1 MFAWWGHFVYRFRW
15 PVLAVSVVLLAA
27 SILALRNGGTL
38 KNSGGQNTES
48 GRALALMHDQLPQ
61 SGEGAGSSFVL
72 VFGSQVIG
80 VADPGF
86 KQAVLDA
93 LQPLKDDARVK
104 SIETPYDV
112 PGEQAKAMTST
123 DGHHIFAQVSLK
135 DDYASARQFYQQL
148 RTKVHSDQL
157 EVLGTGNV
165 AIGNEFDKYLQ
176 SDLQRA
182 EVVSFLVILP
192 LLLIVFA
199 TVISALLPFGVG
211 ALAVLGGLAAVGLLA
226 RVTDVSTYSTNIV
239 TLIGLGVAIDYS
251 LFIVN
256 RFREELAGG
265 VTTEQALIAA
275 MRTSGRAVTFSGV
288 TVAIGLSAMLFF
300 QGSFLASMGFAG
312 AIVVAIAVLYA
323 LTFLASLRAILGHR
337 VNWVRLPLPRR
348 TEGRGLWHGVAIRVM
363 RRPVLVLVPIVLLL
377 LVMASPIFQIRIA
390 NGDVGMLPPN
400 AETRRG
406 YDQLQKFPGQ
416 GQTFFNVVVRYPS
429 GGPLTS
435 ERVGDLYDMAQQ
447 IKQIR
452 GVEGV
457 ESMVSFDP
465 SLGRSAYQT
474 LLTQPPAAQPP
485 RVQTI
490 VHGTTGSQIAVVSV
504 VTKYGQESDA
514 SRAIVH
520 SLRTMR
526 SPAGSSVLVDA
537 FSLAFT
543 DFILQRIPLAVAYVM
558 IVTYL
563 VLFLLTGSLVLPLKA
578 VIMNILSI
586 GASFGALVWV
596 FQQGH
601 LASLLNFTP
610 AALDPSVPVLL
621 FCLVFGLSMDYEVL
635 LISRIQEEYRRT
647 GDTTQAVANGLEKS
661 GKLITGAAAIMVA
674 VFLAFGL
681 ADVVLI
687 KSIGLGL
694 AIAVALDA
702 TLVRALIVP
711 AVMRLLGR
719 ANWGAPRRLAR
730 LHRRVRLGG
739 PPAGQPPR
747 WLTPS
752 PAPRRPPPLVRG
764 CRPSFEAGAP

>member
-1 MFAWWGHFVYRFRW
+1 MFAWWGRFVYRFRW
-15 PVLAVSVVLLAA
+15 PVLGVSVVLLAA
-27 SILALRNGGTL
+27 SIVALRSGGTL

-72 VFGSQVIG
+72 VFGSQAMG
-80 VADPGF
+80 VADPAF
-86 KQAVLDA
+86 KQAVLGA

-104 SIETPYDV
+104 SIETPFDV
-112 PGEQAKAMTST
+112 PAEQAKAMTST

-148 RTKVHSDQL
+148 RTEVHSNQL

-182 EVVSFLVILP
+182 ELVSFLLILP

-199 TVISALLPFGVG
+199 TVISALLPLGVG
-211 ALAVLGGLAAVGLLA
+211 VFAVIGGLAGVGLLA

-256 RFREELAGG
+256 RFREELGAGA
-265 VTTEQALIAA
+265 TTEQALIVA
-275 MRTSGRAVTFSGV
+275 MRTSGRAVTFSGI

-323 LTFLASLRAILGHR
+323 LTFLASLLAILGHR
-337 VNWVRLPLPRR
+337 VNWARLPLPRPAA
-348 TEGRGLWHGVAIRVM
+348 GRGLWHGLAIRVM
-363 RRPVLVLVPIVLLL
+363 RRPLLVLLPVVAL
-377 LVMASPIFQIRIA
+377 LVLMALPFLQIRIA

-416 GQTFFNVVVRYPS
+416 GQTFFSVVVRYPS
-429 GGPLTS
+429 GGPLTRD
-435 ERVGDLYDMAQQ
+435 RVGALYDLGQR
-447 IKQIR
+447 IKQIP

-457 ESMVSFDP
+457 ESMVSFDG
-465 SLGRSAYQT
+465 SLSRSDYQA
-474 LLTQPPAAQPP
+474 LLTQADAAQPA
-485 RVQTI
+485 RVQAI
-490 VHGTTGSQIAVVSV
+490 VHGTTGSEIAVLSV
-504 VTKYGQESDA
+504 VTKHGQESDA

-520 SLRTMR
+520 SLRSMPP
-526 SPAGSSVLVDA
+526 PAGSSMLVAA
-537 FSLAFT
+537 FSIDFT
-543 DFILQRIPLAVAYVM
+543 DFILERIPLAVVYVM
-558 IVTYL
+558 VVTYL
-563 VLFLLTGSLVLPLKA
+563 VLFLLTGSVVLPLKA

-586 GASFGALVWV
+586 GASFGALVWI

-601 LASLLNFTP
+601 LSSLLNFT
-610 AALDPSVPVLL
+610 AAPLDPSVPVLL
-621 FCLVFGLSMDYEVL
+621 FCIVFGLSMDYEVL

-647 GDTTQAVANGLEKS
+647 RDTTQAVADGLERS
-661 GKLITGAAAIMVA
+661 GRLITGAAAILVA

-719 ANWGAPRRLAR
+719 ANWWAPRRLAR
-730 LHRRVRLGG
+730 LHRRI
-739 PPAGQPPR
+739 
-747 WLTPS
+747 S
-752 PAPRRPPPLVRG
+752 MEEPL
-764 CRPSFEAGAP
+764 AA

>member
-112 PGEQAKAMTST
+112 PAEQAKAMTST

-323 LTFLASLRAILGHR
+323 LTFLASLLAILGHR

-474 LLTQPPAAQPP
+474 MLTQPAAAQPA

-490 VHGTTGSQIAVVSV
+490 VHGTTGSQIAVLSV

-520 SLRTMR
+520 SLRTMA
-526 SPAGSSVLVDA
+526 SPPGSSVLVDA
-537 FSLAFT
+537 FSLDFT

-694 AIAVALDA
+694 ALAVAIDA

-719 ANWGAPRRLAR
+719 ANWWAPRRLAQW
-730 LHRRVRLGG
+730 HRRISLDEPV
-739 PPAGQPPR
+739 A
-747 WLTPS
+747 
-752 PAPRRPPPLVRG
+752 A
-764 CRPSFEAGAP
+764 

>member
-15 PVLAVSVVLLAA
+15 PVLGVSLLLLAG
-27 SILALRNGGTL
+27 SILAFRNGGTL

-48 GRALALMHDQLPQ
+48 GRAITLMHDQLPQ
-61 SGEGAGSSFVL
+61 SGPGAGSSFVL
-72 VFGSQVIG
+72 VFGSQTMG
-80 VADPGF
+80 VQDPAF
-86 KQAVLDA
+86 KQAVLAA
-93 LQPLKDDARVK
+93 LQPLKDDSRVR
-104 SIETPYDV
+104 SIDTPFDV
-112 PGEQAKAMTST
+112 PTEQAKAMTSK
-123 DGHHIFAQVSLK
+123 DGHHVFAQVSLK
-135 DDYASARQFYQQL
+135 DDYPTARQFYKQM
-148 RTKVHSDQL
+148 RTEVHSDQL
-157 EVLGTGNV
+157 EVLGTGAV
-165 AIGNEFDKYLQ
+165 AIGADFDKYLQ

-182 EVVSFLVILP
+182 ELVSLILILP

-199 TVISALLPFGVG
+199 TVVSAVLPLGVG
-211 ALAVLGGLAAVGLLA
+211 GFAVLGGLAGVGLLA
-226 RVTDVSTYSTNIV
+226 RVTDVSTYATNIV

-256 RFREELAGG
+256 RFREELAAGTG
-265 VTTEQALIAA
+265 AEQALIAS
-275 MRTSGRAVTFSGV
+275 MRTSGRAVTFSGI

-300 QGSFLASMGFAG
+300 QGTFLASMGFAG
-312 AIVVAIAVLYA
+312 AIVVSIAVLYA
-323 LTFLASLRAILGHR
+323 LTFLASLLAILGPR
-337 VNWVRLPLPRR
+337 VNRLRLPFPRR
-348 TEGRGLWHGVAIRVM
+348 AAGRGLWHAVAIRVM
-363 RRPVLVLVPIVLLL
+363 RRPLLVLVPIVLLL
-377 LVMASPIFQIRIA
+377 VLMASPIFQIRIA

-406 YDQLQKFPGQ
+406 YDQLQRFPGQ
-416 GQTFFNVVVRYPS
+416 GQTFFNVVVQYPN

-435 ERVGDLYDMAQQ
+435 DHVGDLYDLAAQ

-465 SLGRSAYQT
+465 SLSRADYQA
-474 LLTQPPAAQPP
+474 LLTQPASAQSA
-485 RVQTI
+485 RVQSI
-490 VHGTTGSQIAVVSV
+490 VHGTTGSQIAVLSV
-504 VTKYGQESDA
+504 VTKYGQESDVA
-514 SRAIVH
+514 RAIVH
-520 SLRTMR
+520 SLRTMAI
-526 SPAGSSVLVDA
+526 PPGSSVLVDA
-537 FSLAFT
+537 FSLDFT
-543 DFILQRIPLAVAYVM
+543 DFILQRIPLAIAYVM

-563 VLFLLTGSLVLPLKA
+563 VLFLLTGSVVLPLKA

-601 LASLLNFTP
+601 LSSLLNFTP

-635 LISRIQEEYRRT
+635 LISRIQEEYRKT
-647 GDTTQAVANGLEKS
+647 GDTTQAVAQGLEKS
-661 GKLITGAAAIMVA
+661 GRLITGAAAIMVA

-694 AIAVALDA
+694 ALAVAIDA

-719 ANWGAPRRLAR
+719 ANWWAPRGLQR
-730 LHRRVRLGG
+730 LHRRISLGE
-739 PPAGQPPR
+739 PQA
-747 WLTPS
+747 
-752 PAPRRPPPLVRG
+752 A
-764 CRPSFEAGAP
+764 

>member
-1 MFAWWGHFVYRFRW
+1 MFAWWGQVVYRHRW
-15 PVLAVSVVLLAA
+15 LVLCVSAVMLTGSIVALL
-27 SILALRNGGTL
+27 NGGTL
-38 KNSGGQNTES
+38 KNSGGENTES
-48 GRALALMHDQLPQ
+48 GRALALMQRQLPQ
-61 SGEGAGSSFVL
+61 SGAGSSFVL
-72 VFGSQVIG
+72 VSGSQTIAVQ
-80 VADPGF
+80 DPAF
-86 KQAVLDA
+86 KQAVLSA
-93 LQPLKDDARVK
+93 LKLLTADSRVK
-104 SIETPYDV
+104 GVETPFDV
-112 PGEQAKAMTST
+112 PVEQARAMTST
-123 DGHHIFAQVSLK
+123 DGHHIYAQVSLK

-148 RTKVHSDQL
+148 RTEVHSNQL

-182 EVVSFLVILP
+182 ELVSFLLILP

-199 TVISALLPFGVG
+199 TLVSAALPLGVG
-211 ALAVLGGLAAVGLLA
+211 TFAVIGGLAGVGLLA
-226 RVTDVSTYSTNIV
+226 HVTDVSTYSTNIV

-256 RFREELAGG
+256 RFREELAAGQI
-265 VTTEQALIAA
+265 VEQALIAA
-275 MRTSGRAVTFSGV
+275 MRTSGRAVTFSGI

-312 AIVVAIAVLYA
+312 TIVVAIAVLYA
-323 LTFLASLRAILGHR
+323 LTFLASLLAILGHR

-348 TEGRGLWHGVAIRVM
+348 TEGRGLWHGLAIRVM
-363 RRPVLVLVPIVLLL
+363 RRPVVVLVPIVLLL

-416 GQTFFNVVVRYPS
+416 GSTFFNVVVRYPS

-465 SLGRSAYQT
+465 SLARSAYQA
-474 LLTQPPAAQPP
+474 LLTQPAAAQPA

-490 VHGTTGSQIAVVSV
+490 VHGTTGSQIAVLSV
-504 VTKYGQESDA
+504 VTKFGQESDA
-514 SRAIVH
+514 SRGIVH
-520 SLRTMR
+520 SLRSMI
-526 SPAGSSVLVDA
+526 PPPGSSVLIDA
-537 FSLAFT
+537 FSLDFT

-563 VLFLLTGSLVLPLKA
+563 VLFLLTGSVVLPLKA

-601 LASLLNFTP
+601 LSSLLNFTP
-610 AALDPSVPVLL
+610 APLDPSVPVLL
-621 FCLVFGLSMDYEVL
+621 FCIVFGLSMDYEVL

-647 GDTTQAVANGLEKS
+647 GDTRLAVAEGLERS
-661 GKLITGAAAIMVA
+661 GRLITGAAAIMAA
-674 VFLAFGL
+674 VFLAFRL

-694 AIAVALDA
+694 TIAVALDA

-719 ANWGAPRRLAR
+719 ANWWAPRRLAR
-730 LHRRVRLGG
+730 LHRRI
-739 PPAGQPPR
+739 
-747 WLTPS
+747 S
-752 PAPRRPPPLVRG
+752 MDEPL
-764 CRPSFEAGAP
+764 AA

>member
-15 PVLAVSVVLLAA
+15 PVLGVSVVLLAA

-72 VFGSQVIG
+72 VFGSQAMG
-80 VADPGF
+80 VADPAF

-93 LQPLKDDARVK
+93 LQPLKADSRVK
-104 SIETPYDV
+104 SIETPFDV
-112 PGEQAKAMTST
+112 PAEQARAMTST

-148 RTKVHSDQL
+148 RTEVHSNQL

-182 EVVSFLVILP
+182 ELVSFLLILP

-199 TVISALLPFGVG
+199 TLVSAALPLGVG
-211 ALAVLGGLAAVGLLA
+211 TFAVIGGLAGVGLLA
-226 RVTDVSTYSTNIV
+226 HVTDVSTYSTNIV

-256 RFREELAGG
+256 RFREELAAGQI
-265 VTTEQALIAA
+265 VEQALIAA
-275 MRTSGRAVTFSGV
+275 MRTSGRAVTFSGI

-312 AIVVAIAVLYA
+312 TIVVAIAVLYA
-323 LTFLASLRAILGHR
+323 LTFLASLLAILGHR

-348 TEGRGLWHGVAIRVM
+348 TEGRGLWHGLAVRVM
-363 RRPVLVLVPIVLLL
+363 RRPLVVLVPIVLLL

-465 SLGRSAYQT
+465 SLSRSAYQA
-474 LLTQPPAAQPP
+474 LLTQPAAAQPA

-490 VHGTTGSQIAVVSV
+490 VHGTTGSQIAVLSV
-504 VTKYGQESDA
+504 VTKFGQESDA
-514 SRAIVH
+514 SRGIVH
-520 SLRTMR
+520 SLRSMT
-526 SPAGSSVLVDA
+526 PPPGSSVLIDA
-537 FSLAFT
+537 FSLDFT

-563 VLFLLTGSLVLPLKA
+563 VLFLLTGSVVLPLKA

-601 LASLLNFTP
+601 LSSLLNFTP
-610 AALDPSVPVLL
+610 APLDPSVPVLL

-635 LISRIQEEYRRT
+635 LISRIQEEYRRS
-647 GDTTQAVANGLEKS
+647 GDTTQAVASGLEKS
-661 GKLITGAAAIMVA
+661 GRLITGAAAIMAA

-694 AIAVALDA
+694 ALAVAIDA

-719 ANWGAPRRLAR
+719 ANWWAPRRLAR
-730 LHRRVRLGG
+730 WHRRIGSDEPV
-739 PPAGQPPR
+739 A
-747 WLTPS
+747 
-752 PAPRRPPPLVRG
+752 A
-764 CRPSFEAGAP
+764 

>member
-15 PVLAVSVVLLAA
+15 PVLGVSLALLAA
-27 SILALRNGGTL
+27 SILAFLNGGTL
-38 KNSGGQNTES
+38 KNNGGQNTES
-48 GRALALMHDQLPQ
+48 GRAIALMQQQLPQ
-61 SGEGAGSSFVL
+61 SGPGAGSTFVL
-72 VFGSQVIG
+72 VFGSQTMG
-80 VADPGF
+80 VQDPAF
-86 KQAVLDA
+86 KQAVLAA
-93 LQPLKDDARVK
+93 LQPLNDDSRVK
-104 SIETPYDV
+104 SIDTPFDV
-112 PGEQAKAMTST
+112 PAEQAKAMTST

-135 DDYASARQFYQQL
+135 DDYPTARQFYKEM
-148 RTKVHSDQL
+148 RTEVHSDQL
-157 EVLGTGNV
+157 QILGTGAV
-165 AIGNEFDKYLQ
+165 AIGADFDTYLQ
-176 SDLQRA
+176 SDLKRA
-182 EVVSFLVILP
+182 ELVSLIVILP

-199 TVISALLPFGVG
+199 TVVSAVLPLGVG
-211 ALAVLGGLAAVGLLA
+211 GFAVLGGLAGVGLLA
-226 RVTDVSTYSTNIV
+226 RVTDVSTYATNIV

-256 RFREELAGG
+256 RFREELATGA
-265 VTTEQALIAA
+265 TTEQALIAS
-275 MRTSGRAVTFSGV
+275 MRTSGRAVTFSGI

-300 QGSFLASMGFAG
+300 QGTFLASMGFAG

-323 LTFLASLRAILGHR
+323 LIFLASLLAILGPR
-337 VNWVRLPLPRR
+337 VNRLRLPFPRR
-348 TEGRGLWHGVAIRVM
+348 PAGRGLWHAVAIRVM
-363 RRPVLVLVPIVLLL
+363 RRPLLVLAPIVLLL
-377 LVMASPIFQIRIA
+377 VLIASPIFQIRIA

-416 GQTFFNVVVRYPS
+416 GQTFFNVVVQYAS

-435 ERVGDLYDMAQQ
+435 DRVGDLYDLAQR
-447 IKQIR
+447 IKQIS
-452 GVEGV
+452 GVESV

-465 SLGRSAYQT
+465 SLGRSDYQA
-474 LLTQPPAAQPP
+474 LLTQPASAQPA

-490 VHGTTGSQIAVVSV
+490 VHGTTGSQIAVLSV

-520 SLRTMR
+520 SLRTI
-526 SPAGSSVLVDA
+526 SIPPGSSVLVDA
-537 FSLAFT
+537 FSLDFT
-543 DFILQRIPLAVAYVM
+543 DYILQRIPLAVGYVM

-563 VLFLLTGSLVLPLKA
+563 VLFLLTGSVVLPLKA

-601 LASLLNFTP
+601 LSSLLNFT
-610 AALDPSVPVLL
+610 AAPLDPSVPVLL

-635 LISRIQEEYRRT
+635 LISRIQEEYRKT
-647 GDTTQAVANGLEKS
+647 GDTTQAVAQGLEKS
-661 GKLITGAAAIMVA
+661 GRLITGAAAIMVA

-694 AIAVALDA
+694 ALAVAIDA

-711 AVMRLLGR
+711 AVMRLLGG
-719 ANWGAPRRLAR
+719 ANWWAPRGLKR
-730 LHRRVRLGG
+730 LHRRISLGEQQ
-739 PPAGQPPR
+739 A
-747 WLTPS
+747 
-752 PAPRRPPPLVRG
+752 A
-764 CRPSFEAGAP
+764 

>member
-15 PVLAVSVVLLAA
+15 PVLGISVLLLAGSVV
-27 SILALRNGGTL
+27 ALVNGGTL

-48 GRALALMHDQLPQ
+48 GRAIALMHDQLPQ
-61 SGEGAGSSFVL
+61 SGPGAGSTFIL
-72 VFGSQVIG
+72 VFGSQTMTVQ
-80 VADPGF
+80 DPVF
-86 KQAVLDA
+86 KQAVLTA
-93 LQPLKDDARVK
+93 LQPLKDDSRVK
-104 SIETPYDV
+104 SIDTPFDV
-112 PGEQAKAMTST
+112 PAEQAKAMTST
-123 DGHHIFAQVSLK
+123 DGHHVFTQVSLK
-135 DDYASARQFYQQL
+135 DDYATARQFYKQM
-148 RTKVHSDQL
+148 RTEVHSDRL
-157 EVLGTGNV
+157 EVLGTGAV
-165 AIGNEFDKYLQ
+165 AIGSDFDKYLQ

-182 EVVSFLVILP
+182 EVVSLLVILP

-199 TVISALLPFGVG
+199 TVISAVLPLGVG
-211 ALAVLGGLAAVGLLA
+211 GLAVLGGLAGVGVLA
-226 RVTDVSTYSTNIV
+226 RFTDVSTYSTNIV

-265 VTTEQALIAA
+265 GTAEQALIGT
-275 MRTSGRAVTFSGV
+275 MRTSGRAVTFSGI

-300 QGSFLASMGFAG
+300 QGTFLASMGFAG

-323 LTFLASLRAILGHR
+323 LTFLASLLAILGPR
-337 VNWVRLPLPRR
+337 VNRLRLPLPRR
-348 TEGRGLWHGVAIRVM
+348 AGGRGLWHAVAIRVM
-363 RRPVLVLVPIVLLL
+363 RRPLLVLVPIVLLL
-377 LVMASPIFQIRIA
+377 ILVASPIFQIRIA

-416 GQTFFNVVVRYPS
+416 GQTFFNVVVRYPN
-429 GGPLTS
+429 GGPLTRD
-435 ERVGDLYDMAQQ
+435 RVGDLYDLSRQ
-447 IKQIR
+447 IKQIP
-452 GVEGV
+452 GVEAV

-465 SLGRSAYQT
+465 SLSRADYQA
-474 LLTQPPAAQPP
+474 LLTQPASAQPA
-485 RVQTI
+485 RVQSI
-490 VHGTTGSQIAVVSV
+490 VHGTTGSEIAVLSV

-514 SRAIVH
+514 SRTMVH
-520 SLRTMR
+520 SLRTMAI
-526 SPAGSSVLVDA
+526 PPGSSVLVDA
-537 FSLAFT
+537 FSLDFT

-558 IVTYL
+558 VVTYL
-563 VLFLLTGSLVLPLKA
+563 VLFLLTGSVVLPLKA

-601 LASLLNFTP
+601 LSSLLNFTP

-635 LISRIQEEYRRT
+635 LISRIQEEYRKT
-647 GDTTQAVANGLEKS
+647 GDTTKAVAEGLERS
-661 GKLITGAAAIMVA
+661 GRLITGAAAIMVA

-694 AIAVALDA
+694 ALAVAIDA

-711 AVMRLLGR
+711 AVMRLLGS
-719 ANWGAPRRLAR
+719 ANWWAPRSLKRFHRKISLGEELA
-730 LHRRVRLGG
+730 
-739 PPAGQPPR
+739 A
-747 WLTPS
+747 
-752 PAPRRPPPLVRG
+752 
-764 CRPSFEAGAP
+764 

>member
-15 PVLAVSVVLLAA
+15 PVLGVSVVLLAA

-72 VFGSQVIG
+72 VFGSQAMG
-80 VADPGF
+80 VADPAF

-93 LQPLKDDARVK
+93 LQPLKADSRVK
-104 SIETPYDV
+104 SIETPFDV
-112 PGEQAKAMTST
+112 PAEQARAMTST

-148 RTKVHSDQL
+148 RTEVHSNQL

-182 EVVSFLVILP
+182 ELVSFLLILP

-199 TVISALLPFGVG
+199 TLVSAALPLGVG
-211 ALAVLGGLAAVGLLA
+211 TFAVIGGLAGVGLLA
-226 RVTDVSTYSTNIV
+226 HVTDVSTYSTNIV

-256 RFREELAGG
+256 RFREELAAGQI
-265 VTTEQALIAA
+265 VEQALIAA
-275 MRTSGRAVTFSGV
+275 MRTSGRAVTFSGI

-312 AIVVAIAVLYA
+312 TIVVAIAVLYA
-323 LTFLASLRAILGHR
+323 LTFLASLLALLGHR

-348 TEGRGLWHGVAIRVM
+348 TEGRGLWHGLAIRVM
-363 RRPVLVLVPIVLLL
+363 RRPVVVLVPIVLLL

-465 SLGRSAYQT
+465 SLSRSAYQA
-474 LLTQPPAAQPP
+474 LLTQPAAAQPA

-490 VHGTTGSQIAVVSV
+490 VHGTTGSQIAVLSV
-504 VTKYGQESDA
+504 VTKFGQESDA
-514 SRAIVH
+514 SRGIVH
-520 SLRTMR
+520 SLRSMT
-526 SPAGSSVLVDA
+526 PPPGSSVLIDA
-537 FSLAFT
+537 FSLDFT

-563 VLFLLTGSLVLPLKA
+563 VLFLLTGSVVLPFKA

-601 LASLLNFTP
+601 LSSLLNFTP
-610 AALDPSVPVLL
+610 APLDPSVPVLL

-647 GDTTQAVANGLEKS
+647 GDTTQAVASGLEKS
-661 GKLITGAAAIMVA
+661 GRLITGAAAIMAA

-694 AIAVALDA
+694 ALAVAIDA

-719 ANWGAPRRLAR
+719 ANWWAPRRLAR
-730 LHRRVRLGG
+730 WHRRIGSDEPV
-739 PPAGQPPR
+739 A
-747 WLTPS
+747 
-752 PAPRRPPPLVRG
+752 A
-764 CRPSFEAGAP
+764 

>member
-15 PVLAVSVVLLAA
+15 PVLGVSVVLLAA

-72 VFGSQVIG
+72 VFGSQAMG
-80 VADPGF
+80 VADAAF

-93 LQPLKDDARVK
+93 LQPLKADSRVK
-104 SIETPYDV
+104 SIETPFDV
-112 PGEQAKAMTST
+112 PAEQARAMTST

-148 RTKVHSDQL
+148 RTEVHSNQL

-182 EVVSFLVILP
+182 ELVSFLLILP

-199 TVISALLPFGVG
+199 TLVSAALPLGVG
-211 ALAVLGGLAAVGLLA
+211 TFAVIGGLAGVGLLA
-226 RVTDVSTYSTNIV
+226 HVTDVSTYSTNIV

-256 RFREELAGG
+256 RFREELAAGQI
-265 VTTEQALIAA
+265 VEQALIAA
-275 MRTSGRAVTFSGV
+275 MRTSGRAVTFSGI

-312 AIVVAIAVLYA
+312 TIVVAIAVLYA
-323 LTFLASLRAILGHR
+323 LTFLASLLAILGHR

-348 TEGRGLWHGVAIRVM
+348 TEGRGLWHGLAIRVM
-363 RRPVLVLVPIVLLL
+363 RRPVVVLVPIVLLL

-465 SLGRSAYQT
+465 SLARSAYQA
-474 LLTQPPAAQPP
+474 LLTQPAAAQPA

-490 VHGTTGSQIAVVSV
+490 VHGTTGSQIAVLSV
-504 VTKYGQESDA
+504 VTKFGQESDA
-514 SRAIVH
+514 SRGIVH
-520 SLRTMR
+520 SLRSMT
-526 SPAGSSVLVDA
+526 PPPGSSVLIDA
-537 FSLAFT
+537 FSLDFT

-563 VLFLLTGSLVLPLKA
+563 VLFLLTGSVVLPFKA

-601 LASLLNFTP
+601 LSSLLNFTP
-610 AALDPSVPVLL
+610 APLDPSVPVLL

-647 GDTTQAVANGLEKS
+647 GDTTQAVASGLEKS
-661 GKLITGAAAIMVA
+661 GRLITGAAAIMAA

-694 AIAVALDA
+694 ALAVAIDA

-719 ANWGAPRRLAR
+719 ANWWAPRRLAR
-730 LHRRVRLGG
+730 WHRRIGSDEPV
-739 PPAGQPPR
+739 A
-747 WLTPS
+747 
-752 PAPRRPPPLVRG
+752 A
-764 CRPSFEAGAP
+764 

>member
-15 PVLAVSVVLLAA
+15 PVLGVSVALLVG
-27 SILALRNGGTL
+27 SIVALVNGGTL

-48 GRALALMHDQLPQ
+48 GRAIALMHDQLPQ
-61 SGEGAGSSFVL
+61 SGPGAGSTFVL
-72 VFGSQVIG
+72 VFGSKTMG
-80 VADPGF
+80 VQDPAF
-86 KQAVLDA
+86 KQAVLAA
-93 LQPLKDDARVK
+93 LQPLKDDSRVK
-104 SIETPYDV
+104 SIDTPFDV
-112 PGEQAKAMTST
+112 PAEQAKAMTST
-123 DGHHIFAQVSLK
+123 DGHHVFAQVSLK
-135 DDYASARQFYQQL
+135 DDYPTARQFYKQM
-148 RTKVHSDQL
+148 RTEVHSDQL
-157 EVLGTGNV
+157 EVLGTGAV
-165 AIGNEFDKYLQ
+165 AIGADFDQYLQ
-176 SDLQRA
+176 SDLHRA
-182 EVVSFLVILP
+182 ELVAFLAILP

-199 TVISALLPFGVG
+199 TVVSAVLPLGVG
-211 ALAVLGGLAAVGLLA
+211 AFAVLGGLAGVGLLA

-256 RFREELAGG
+256 RFREELAAGA
-265 VTTEQALIAA
+265 TAEHALIAS
-275 MRTSGRAVTFSGV
+275 MRTSGRAVTFSGI

-300 QGSFLASMGFAG
+300 QGTFLASMGFAG
-312 AIVVAIAVLYA
+312 AIVVTIAVLYA
-323 LTFLASLRAILGHR
+323 LSFLASLLAILGHR
-337 VNWVRLPLPRR
+337 VNRLRLPLPRR
-348 TEGRGLWHGVAIRVM
+348 PAGRGVWHAVAIRVM
-363 RRPVLVLVPIVLLL
+363 RRPLLVLVPIVLLL
-377 LVMASPIFQIRIA
+377 VLVASPIFQIRIA

-416 GQTFFNVVVRYPS
+416 GQTRFSVVVQYET

-435 ERVGDLYDMAQQ
+435 PRVGDLYDLAQH
-447 IKQIR
+447 IKQIP

-465 SLGRSAYQT
+465 SLSRADYQA
-474 LLTQPPAAQPP
+474 LITQPASAQPA
-485 RVQTI
+485 RVQSI
-490 VHGTTGSQIAVVSV
+490 VHGTTGSQIAVLSV

-520 SLRTMR
+520 SLRTIAT
-526 SPAGSSVLVDA
+526 PPGSSVLVDA
-537 FSLAFT
+537 FSLDFT

-563 VLFLLTGSLVLPLKA
+563 VLFLLTGSVVLPLKA
-578 VIMNILSI
+578 LIMNILSI

-596 FQQGH
+596 FQEGH
-601 LASLLNFTP
+601 LSSLLNFTP

-635 LISRIQEEYRRT
+635 LISRIQEEYRKT
-647 GDTTQAVANGLEKS
+647 GDTTQAVAQGLEKS
-661 GKLITGAAAIMVA
+661 GRLITGAAAIMVA

-694 AIAVALDA
+694 ALAVAIDA

-719 ANWGAPRRLAR
+719 ANWWAPRGLAR
-730 LHRRVRLGG
+730 LHQRISLGEQQ
-739 PPAGQPPR
+739 A
-747 WLTPS
+747 
-752 PAPRRPPPLVRG
+752 A
-764 CRPSFEAGAP
+764 

>member
-1 MFAWWGHFVYRFRW
+1 MFAWWGQFVYRFRW
-15 PVLAVSVVLLAA
+15 LVLGASGLLLVG
-27 SILALRNGGTL
+27 SIVALFNGGTT
-38 KNSGGQNTES
+38 KNSGGGNTES
-48 GRALALMHDQLPQ
+48 GRAVALMQSQLPQ
-61 SGEGAGSSFVL
+61 NDAGSSFVL
-72 VFGSQVIG
+72 VFGSQAMPVQD
-80 VADPGF
+80 AAF
-86 KQAVLDA
+86 KPAVLSA

-104 SIETPYDV
+104 SVETPFDV
-112 PGEQAKAMTST
+112 PAEQARAMTST
-123 DGHHIFAQVSLK
+123 DGHHVFALVTLK
-135 DDYASARQFYQQL
+135 DDYATARQYYTQL
-148 RTKVHSDQL
+148 RAEVHSDQL
-157 EVLGTGNV
+157 QVLGTGNV
-165 AIGNEFDKYLQ
+165 AVASDFDKYLQ
-176 SDLQRA
+176 ADLQRA
-182 EVVSFLVILP
+182 ELVSLVVVVI
-192 LLLIVFA
+192 LLLIVFG
-199 TVISALLPFGVG
+199 TVVSALLPLGVG
-211 ALAVLGGLAAVGLLA
+211 GVAVVGGLAAVGVLA
-226 RVTDVSTYSTNIV
+226 RFTDVSTYATNIV

-256 RFREELAGG
+256 RFREELAAGQ
-265 VTTEQALIAA
+265 TPEQALIAS
-275 MRTSGRAVTFSGV
+275 MRTSGRAVTFSGI

-300 QGSFLASMGFAG
+300 QGTFLASMGFAG

-323 LTFLASLRAILGHR
+323 LTFLASLLAILGPR
-337 VNWVRLPLPRR
+337 VNRLRLPFPRR
-348 TEGRGLWHGVAIRVM
+348 AGGRGLWHAVAIRVM
-363 RRPVLVLVPIVLLL
+363 RRPLLVLVPIVLLPL
-377 LVMASPIFQIRIA
+377 LMASPIFQIRIA

-416 GQTFFNVVVRYPS
+416 GQTLFNGVVRYPS

-435 ERVGDLYDMAQQ
+435 DHVGDLYDTAQQ

-465 SLGRSAYQT
+465 SLSRSAYQA
-474 LLTQPPAAQPP
+474 LLTQPAAAQPA

-490 VHGTTGSQIAVVSV
+490 VHGTTGSEIAVLSV

-520 SLRTMR
+520 SLRSMT
-526 SPAGSSVLVDA
+526 PPPGSSVLIGA
-537 FSLAFT
+537 FSLDFT

-563 VLFLLTGSLVLPLKA
+563 VLFLLTGSVVLPLKA

-601 LASLLNFTP
+601 LSSLLNFTP
-610 AALDPSVPVLL
+610 APLDPSVPVLL

-635 LISRIQEEYRRT
+635 LISRIQEEYRHT
-647 GDTTQAVANGLEKS
+647 GDTTQAVASGLEKS
-661 GKLITGAAAIMVA
+661 GRLITGAAAIMAA

-694 AIAVALDA
+694 TIAVA
-702 TLVRALIVP
+702 P
-711 AVMRLLGR
+711 
-719 ANWGAPRRLAR
+719 
-730 LHRRVRLGG
+730 
-739 PPAGQPPR
+739 
-747 WLTPS
+747 
-752 PAPRRPPPLVRG
+752 
-764 CRPSFEAGAP
+764 

>member
-1 MFAWWGHFVYRFRW
+1 MR
-15 PVLAVSVVLLAA
+15 
-27 SILALRNGGTL
+27 
-38 KNSGGQNTES
+38 TE
-48 GRALALMHDQLPQ
+48 
-61 SGEGAGSSFVL
+61 
-72 VFGSQVIG
+72 
-80 VADPGF
+80 
-86 KQAVLDA
+86 
-93 LQPLKDDARVK
+93 
-104 SIETPYDV
+104 
-112 PGEQAKAMTST
+112 
-123 DGHHIFAQVSLK
+123 
-135 DDYASARQFYQQL
+135 
-148 RTKVHSDQL
+148 VHSDQL
-157 EVLGTGNV
+157 EVLGTGAV
-165 AIGNEFDKYLQ
+165 AIGSDFDKYLQ

-182 EVVSFLVILP
+182 EVVSLLVILP

-199 TVISALLPFGVG
+199 TVVSAVLPLGVG
-211 ALAVLGGLAAVGLLA
+211 ALAVLGGLAGVGLLA
-226 RVTDVSTYSTNIV
+226 RATDVSTYSTNIV

-265 VTTEQALIAA
+265 GTAEQALIGT

-300 QGSFLASMGFAG
+300 QGTFLASMGFAG

-323 LTFLASLRAILGHR
+323 LTFLASLLAILGPR
-337 VNWVRLPLPRR
+337 VNRLRLPLPRR
-348 TEGRGLWHGVAIRVM
+348 AGGRGLWHAVAIRVM
-363 RRPVLVLVPIVLLL
+363 RRPLLVLVPIVLLL
-377 LVMASPIFQIRIA
+377 ILVASPIFQIRIA

-429 GGPLTS
+429 GGPLT
-435 ERVGDLYDMAQQ
+435 RDHVGDLYDTAAR

-465 SLGRSAYQT
+465 SLSRSAYQA
-474 LLTQPPAAQPP
+474 LLTQPAAGQPA

-490 VHGTTGSQIAVVSV
+490 VHGTTGSQIAVLSV
-504 VTKYGQESDA
+504 VTKFGQESDA
-514 SRAIVH
+514 SRGIVH
-520 SLRTMR
+520 SLRSMT
-526 SPAGSSVLVDA
+526 PPPGSSVLIDA
-537 FSLAFT
+537 FSLDFT

-563 VLFLLTGSLVLPLKA
+563 VLFLLTRSVVLPLKA

-601 LASLLNFTP
+601 LSSLLNFP
-610 AALDPSVPVLL
+610 PPPLDPSVPVLL
-621 FCLVFGLSMDYEVL
+621 FCIVFGLSMDYEVL
-635 LISRIQEEYRRT
+635 LISRIQEEDRRT
-647 GDTTQAVANGLEKS
+647 GDTTLAVAEGLERS
-661 GKLITGAAAIMVA
+661 GRLITGAAAIMVA

-681 ADVVLI
+681 ASVVLI

-694 AIAVALDA
+694 AIAVAVDA

-719 ANWGAPRRLAR
+719 ANWWSPRRLAR
-730 LHRRVRLGG
+730 LHRRI
-739 PPAGQPPR
+739 
-747 WLTPS
+747 S
-752 PAPRRPPPLVRG
+752 MDEPL
-764 CRPSFEAGAP
+764 AA

>member
-15 PVLAVSVVLLAA
+15 PVLGVSVVLLAA

-72 VFGSQVIG
+72 VFGSQAMG
-80 VADPGF
+80 VADPAF

-93 LQPLKDDARVK
+93 LQPLKADSRVK
-104 SIETPYDV
+104 SIETPFDV
-112 PGEQAKAMTST
+112 PAEQARAMTST

-148 RTKVHSDQL
+148 RTEVHSNQL

-182 EVVSFLVILP
+182 ELVSFLLILP

-199 TVISALLPFGVG
+199 TLVSAALPLGVG
-211 ALAVLGGLAAVGLLA
+211 TFAVIGGLAGVGLLA
-226 RVTDVSTYSTNIV
+226 HVTDVSTYSTNIV

-256 RFREELAGG
+256 RFREELAAGQI
-265 VTTEQALIAA
+265 VEQALIAA
-275 MRTSGRAVTFSGV
+275 MRTSGRAVTFSGI

-312 AIVVAIAVLYA
+312 TIVVAIAVLYA
-323 LTFLASLRAILGHR
+323 LTFLASLLAILGHR

-348 TEGRGLWHGVAIRVM
+348 REGRGLWHGLAVRVM
-363 RRPVLVLVPIVLLL
+363 RRPLVVLVPIVLLL

-465 SLGRSAYQT
+465 SLSRSAYQA
-474 LLTQPPAAQPP
+474 LLTQPAAAQPA

-490 VHGTTGSQIAVVSV
+490 VHGTTGSQIAVLSV
-504 VTKYGQESDA
+504 VTKFGQESDA
-514 SRAIVH
+514 SRGIVH
-520 SLRTMR
+520 SLRSMT
-526 SPAGSSVLVDA
+526 PPPGSSVLIDA
-537 FSLAFT
+537 FSLDFT

-563 VLFLLTGSLVLPLKA
+563 VLFLLTGSVVLPLKA

-601 LASLLNFTP
+601 LSSLLNFTP
-610 AALDPSVPVLL
+610 APLDPSVPVLL

-647 GDTTQAVANGLEKS
+647 GDTTQAVASGLEKS
-661 GKLITGAAAIMVA
+661 GRLITGAAAIMAA

-694 AIAVALDA
+694 ALAVAIDA

-719 ANWGAPRRLAR
+719 ANWWAPRRLAR
-730 LHRRVRLGG
+730 WHRRIGSDEPV
-739 PPAGQPPR
+739 A
-747 WLTPS
+747 
-752 PAPRRPPPLVRG
+752 A
-764 CRPSFEAGAP
+764 

>member
-15 PVLAVSVVLLAA
+15 PVLGVSVVLLAA

-72 VFGSQVIG
+72 VFGSQAMG
-80 VADPGF
+80 VADPAF

-93 LQPLKDDARVK
+93 LQPLKADSRVK
-104 SIETPYDV
+104 SIETPFDV
-112 PGEQAKAMTST
+112 PAEQARAMTST

-148 RTKVHSDQL
+148 RTEVHSNQL

-182 EVVSFLVILP
+182 ELVSFLLILP

-199 TVISALLPFGVG
+199 TLVSAALPLGVG
-211 ALAVLGGLAAVGLLA
+211 TFAVIGGLAGVGLLA
-226 RVTDVSTYSTNIV
+226 HVTDVSTYSTNIV

-256 RFREELAGG
+256 RFREELAAGQI
-265 VTTEQALIAA
+265 VEQALIAA
-275 MRTSGRAVTFSGV
+275 MRTSGRAVTFSGI

-312 AIVVAIAVLYA
+312 TIVVAIAVLYA
-323 LTFLASLRAILGHR
+323 LTFLASLLAILGHR

-348 TEGRGLWHGVAIRVM
+348 TEGRGLWHGLAVRVM
-363 RRPVLVLVPIVLLL
+363 RRPLVVLVPIVLLL

-465 SLGRSAYQT
+465 SLARSAYQA
-474 LLTQPPAAQPP
+474 LLTQPAAAQPA

-490 VHGTTGSQIAVVSV
+490 VHGTTGSQIAVLSV
-504 VTKYGQESDA
+504 VTKFGQESDA
-514 SRAIVH
+514 SRGIVH
-520 SLRTMR
+520 SLRSMT
-526 SPAGSSVLVDA
+526 PPPGSSVLIDA
-537 FSLAFT
+537 FSLDFT

-563 VLFLLTGSLVLPLKA
+563 VLFLLTGSVVLPFKA

-601 LASLLNFTP
+601 LSSLLNFTP
-610 AALDPSVPVLL
+610 APLDPSVPVLL

-647 GDTTQAVANGLEKS
+647 GDTTQAVASGLEKS
-661 GKLITGAAAIMVA
+661 GRLITGAAAIMAA

-694 AIAVALDA
+694 ALAVAIDA

-719 ANWGAPRRLAR
+719 ANWWAPRRLAR
-730 LHRRVRLGG
+730 WHRRIGSDEPV
-739 PPAGQPPR
+739 A
-747 WLTPS
+747 
-752 PAPRRPPPLVRG
+752 A
-764 CRPSFEAGAP
+764 